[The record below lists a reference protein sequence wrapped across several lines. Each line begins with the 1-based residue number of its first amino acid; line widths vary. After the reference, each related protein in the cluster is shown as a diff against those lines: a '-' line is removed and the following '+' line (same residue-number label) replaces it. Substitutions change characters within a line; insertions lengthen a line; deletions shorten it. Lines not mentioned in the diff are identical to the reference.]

1 MPTESEEFSSLVD
14 ETSLFL
20 TRLNSYDDEE
30 KRILKAAVDFMA
42 KFLTGKEKDRVI
54 LESIIES
61 TLLKQSF
68 CSVIEY
74 ALIYTE
80 RKGFVNVIMHVFL
93 NNGQK
98 EAEHVIECVCRNAI
112 VPFSHEEITKSKQAI
127 FTFLFQ
133 SAYLNHSDLFKII
146 IDAIEKI
153 SLEELNGFKTY
164 PLYEPESGNFAE
176 NISQFMEQKTLTK
189 KVFQEAFVN
198 MVGTENPGKA
208 CRQFLLTVSAKLG
221 SWEYLESYLCKP
233 IEEIPVEVFWTS
245 IILYDLLA
253 KNIHS
258 SASSKRPRLYQI
270 TANLLQKVINYD
282 KANEIYNGY
291 FFLRQRKFG

>member
-1 MPTESEEFSSLVD
+1 MRYIFFLDRNLEDVHKKLNTDVAAKLRKMPTESEEFSSLVD

-80 RKGFVNVIMHVFL
+80 RKGFVNVFMHVFL

-98 EAEHVIECVCRNAI
+98 EGRQVTQKEVRNEVEGGRAEKVMIKTDV
-112 VPFSHEEITKSKQAI
+112 S
-127 FTFLFQ
+127 
-133 SAYLNHSDLFKII
+133 
-146 IDAIEKI
+146 EK
-153 SLEELNGFKTY
+153 ERMG
-164 PLYEPESGNFAE
+164 
-176 NISQFMEQKTLTK
+176 
-189 KVFQEAFVN
+189 
-198 MVGTENPGKA
+198 
-208 CRQFLLTVSAKLG
+208 
-221 SWEYLESYLCKP
+221 
-233 IEEIPVEVFWTS
+233 
-245 IILYDLLA
+245 
-253 KNIHS
+253 
-258 SASSKRPRLYQI
+258 
-270 TANLLQKVINYD
+270 
-282 KANEIYNGY
+282 
-291 FFLRQRKFG
+291 